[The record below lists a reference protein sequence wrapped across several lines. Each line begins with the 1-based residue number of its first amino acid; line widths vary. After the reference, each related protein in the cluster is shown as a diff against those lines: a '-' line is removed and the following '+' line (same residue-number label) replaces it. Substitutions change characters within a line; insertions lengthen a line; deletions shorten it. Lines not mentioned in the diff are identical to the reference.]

1 MRAIHFY
8 MSIYLSI
15 GEADK
20 HFLRKSIKS
29 RLRVYN
35 IGKTIRKKKRHMTL
49 KEKIGN
55 TLAHLTYQGN

>member
-1 MRAIHFY
+1 MN
-8 MSIYLSI
+8 IYLSI

-35 IGKTIRKKKRHMTL
+35 IGKTIRKKCDMPVKRINW
-49 KEKIGN
+49 KN
-55 TLAHLTYQGN
+55 TGASYQGN